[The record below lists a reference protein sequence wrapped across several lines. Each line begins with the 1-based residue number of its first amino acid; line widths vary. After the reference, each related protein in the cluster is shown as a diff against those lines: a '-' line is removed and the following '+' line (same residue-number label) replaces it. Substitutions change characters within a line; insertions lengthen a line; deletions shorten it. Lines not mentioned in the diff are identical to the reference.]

1 MIAARI
7 HIRRSRRSSVLALTA
22 AKDAGSDPLT
32 GKILRFWAF
41 CALLLLGLPAV
52 AAGQATST
60 MHVSATVVP
69 ASAAWTGLSEAR
81 AAARQAMK
89 LPTGGSAVRQ
99 AGVVHTRAQVLRG
112 NDRAYLLVTIQHPY
126 N

>member
-1 MIAARI
+1 MFTARI
-7 HIRRSRRSSVLALTA
+7 HIRRSRRPSALAITA
-22 AKDAGSDPLT
+22 VEDAGSDSLT

-60 MHVSATVVP
+60 MQVSATVVP
-69 ASAAWTGLSEAR
+69 ATAAWTGLSEAR
-81 AAARQAMK
+81 AAARQVMK
-89 LPTGGSAVRQ
+89 LPAGRSAVRQ
-99 AGVVHTRAQVLRG
+99 AGVVQTRAQVLPG
-112 NDRAYLLVTIQHPY
+112 NDRAHLLVTIQHPY

>member
-1 MIAARI
+1 MFTARI
-7 HIRRSRRSSVLALTA
+7 HIRRSRRPSALALTA
-22 AKDAGSDPLT
+22 AEVAESDSLT

-60 MHVSATVVP
+60 MQVSATVVP
-69 ASAAWTGLSEAR
+69 ATAAWTGLSEAR

-89 LPTGGSAVRQ
+89 LPSGRSAVRL
-99 AGVVHTRAQVLRG
+99 AGVVQTRAQVLRG
-112 NDRAYLLVTIQHPY
+112 DDRAHLLVTIQHPY

>member
-1 MIAARI
+1 MFTTRI
-7 HIRRSRRSSVLALTA
+7 HIRLSRRPSDLAISA
-22 AKDAGSDPLT
+22 AEDAGPDSPT

-52 AAGQATST
+52 AAGQATGT
-60 MHVSATVVP
+60 MQVSATVVP
-69 ASAAWTGLSEAR
+69 ATAAWTGVSEAA

-89 LPTGGSAVRQ
+89 LPSDHSLVRT
-99 AGVVHTRAQVLRG
+99 AGVVQTRAQVLRG
-112 NDRAYLLVTIQHPY
+112 DDRARLLVTIQHPY